1 MTDKVFI
8 SKENLEK
15 ALSFKERKDVGFFTS
30 IFIVIWLISL
40 IPFVFGIVFCSLL
53 ILLSCIPFYFIDQ
66 FIIRRI
72 KNAETK

>member
-15 ALSFKERKDVGFFTS
+15 ALSFKEKKDVGFFTS
-30 IFIVIWLISL
+30 IFIVIWLIAL
-40 IPFVFGIVFCSLL
+40 IPFIFGIIFCSLL
-53 ILLSCIPFYFIDQ
+53 VLLSSIPFYFIDQ

-72 KNAETK
+72 KNAKTE

>member
-15 ALSFKERKDVGFFTS
+15 ALSFKERIYVGFFTS

-72 KNAETK
+72 KNAKTE

>member
-30 IFIVIWLISL
+30 I
-40 IPFVFGIVFCSLL
+40 LL
-53 ILLSCIPFYFIDQ
+53 IFIS
-66 FIIRRI
+66 
-72 KNAETK
+72 

>member
-30 IFIVIWLISL
+30 IFIVIWLIAL
-40 IPFVFGIVFCSLL
+40 IPFIFGIIFCTLL

-72 KNAETK
+72 KNAKTE

>member
-15 ALSFKERKDVGFFTS
+15 AVSFKVRNDVWFFTS

-72 KNAETK
+72 KNAKTE